1 MISSQAIASREI
13 SNTSSTVIE
22 PFLVG
27 TARITLTTNGSVA
40 ALPDF
45 VIDGTATLSIEASAS
60 VVATTRSVSGTAVLN
75 TDLTF
80 SSASPATFSG
90 EVFIGLTSSSVVA
103 SPAPLAG
110 SVSIPLLVSG
120 SISSINGVSS
130 TKSILD
136 LTVSG
141 SITSPVIIEA
151 TANIAL
157 DILGYL
163 RNQLSFDINSV
174 DTFVVNTSTGG
185 HAVYTNQPFNSY
197 FKVGNTYFGTSANGI
212 FSIDSINTDQWAA
225 KTALTNFGSNKQKL
239 IADCYIE
246 ARTDSDISIEL
257 SNGES
262 TVRSGYSIIPDGDVG
277 VHRRRVKTHKG
288 LKSNYWQLSLSGSD
302 TVEITNAS
310 LAINETRRSI

>member
-1 MISSQAIASREI
+1 MISSQAIASKEI
-13 SNTSSTVIE
+13 SSTSSTVIE

-27 TARITLTTNGSVA
+27 TARVTLTTSGSVA

-45 VIDGTATLSIEASAS
+45 VIEGIATLFVEASAS
-60 VVATTRSVSGTAVLN
+60 VVATTRSISGTALLS

-80 SSASPATFSG
+80 STASPATFSG
-90 EVFIGLTSSSVVA
+90 EAFIGLTSSSIVA
-103 SPAPLAG
+103 SPAPLTGVAY
-110 SVSIPLLVSG
+110 IPLSVSG
-120 SISSINGVSS
+120 SISSTNGIDS
-130 TKSILD
+130 TKSVLS

-141 SITSPVIIEA
+141 NITSTAIIEA
-151 TANIAL
+151 TANITL
-157 DILGYL
+157 DVLGYL
-163 RNQLSFDINSV
+163 QNQLSFDINNI
-174 DTFVVNTSTGG
+174 DTFIVNTSTGG

-197 FKVGNTYFGTSANGI
+197 LKVGNTYFGTSANGI
-212 FSIDSINTDQWAA
+212 FSIDSSNTDQWVA

-257 SNGES
+257 ANGES

-288 LKSNYWQLSLSGSD
+288 LKSNYWQLSLGGSD
-302 TVEITNAS
+302 TVEITNAN